1 MAKRLRSTAMLRL
14 RVIIGPF
21 GASPRQWDDA
31 RECRREHRVSKAQR
45 MLMLWL
51 LLFATAARAQTVLVL
66 DAATPAR
73 TELRPH
79 LALLRDPG
87 ATLDAAAS
95 RARAAEF
102 EPLKPGSGLNFS
114 YTRDVVWLRLLVRS
128 ALPETSEWRIELDYA
143 SLDNAELYDDMGS
156 VQRGGDRVAFG
167 ERSILHRNAVFALT
181 LAPGETRE
189 LLLRAHSEGSLTINP
204 LLWRAAAFH
213 AHSENSYAA
222 FALYFGMLLALAG
235 YNLLLYLVLRDR
247 AYLYYVLFVIGVG
260 TGIASIYG
268 LAGQYLWP
276 DAVDWSNRALIVSFA
291 LAGIVGPLFARDFLG
306 TATRA
311 PRWHRALGL
320 GAWLH
325 VAVLAVGLFAP
336 LRSGMQT
343 MSASTLINCVLMLGC
358 GIHCARHGYPGAR
371 LYVLAWSV
379 LLLGGMLMALRNF
392 GLLPTHFL
400 TLHGMQIGSALE
412 MLVLS
417 FALADRF
424 NQIKLEKTQA
434 QAQTLAAQQQLLA
447 SLQQHEREL
456 EQRVAERTAALA
468 VANQRLREMALHD
481 TLTGLANR
489 AALYAC
495 LDEAWQR
502 ARDGGPPLV
511 LLLIDLDG
519 FKPVNDRFGHETG
532 DQVLVEVAA
541 RLKAS
546 SRPGDLVARYG
557 GDEFVIVAQALGVP
571 QEAQAFAERLLAAL
585 LAPMAAAPEARVGAS
600 IGIAVGVRGPT
611 EIGDLLRRA
620 DGAMYAA
627 KAAGRGTIRWAEQ
640 QPAL

>member
-1 MAKRLRSTAMLRL
+1 M
-14 RVIIGPF
+14 
-21 GASPRQWDDA
+21 
-31 RECRREHRVSKAQR
+31 SKAQR
-45 MLMLWL
+45 VLMLVL
-51 LLFATAARAQTVLVL
+51 LLLATSATAQPALVL
-66 DAATPAR
+66 DGSTPAR
-73 TELRPH
+73 TELRAH
-79 LALLRDPG
+79 LTVLRDPG
-87 ATLDAAAS
+87 AKLDAAAA
-95 RARAAEF
+95 RARLPEF
-102 EPLKPGSGLNFS
+102 VPLGSGSGINFG
-114 YTRDVVWLRLLVRS
+114 YTRDAIWMRLVLHS
-128 ALPETSEWRIELDYA
+128 ALPDTSDWRIELDYA
-143 SLDNAELYDDMGS
+143 SLDHAELYDGRGPP
-156 VQRGGDRVAFG
+156 QRGGDRVPFG
-167 ERSILHRNAVFALT
+167 ERSIAHRNAVFALT

-189 LLLRAHSEGSLTINP
+189 LLLRAHSEGSLTVNP
-204 LLWRAAAFH
+204 SLWRARAFQ

-276 DAVDWSNRALIVSFA
+276 NAVDWSNRALIVSFA
-291 LAGIVGPLFARDFLG
+291 LSGIVGPLFARDFLG

-311 PRWHRALGL
+311 PRWHRALGW
-320 GAWLH
+320 GAGLH

-343 MSASTLINCVLMLGC
+343 MSLSTLINCVLMLGC
-358 GIHCARHGYPGAR
+358 GVYCMRRGFPGAR

-468 VANQRLREMALHD
+468 VANERLREMALHD

-489 AALYAC
+489 AALYAH
-495 LDEAWQR
+495 LDEAWQG
-502 ARDGGPPLV
+502 ARDGGPPVV

-532 DQVLVEVAA
+532 DRVLVEVAA

-546 SRPGDLVARYG
+546 SRPVDLVARYG
-557 GDEFVIVAQALGVP
+557 GDEFVIVAEALDVP
-571 QEAQAFAERLLAAL
+571 LQAQAFAERVLAAL
-585 LAPMAAAPEARVGAS
+585 TTPMATAPDARIGAS
-600 IGIAVGVRGPT
+600 IGIAVGVHGPT

-627 KAAGRGTIRWAEQ
+627 KAAGRGTIRWA
-640 QPAL
+640 